1 LAISNGSKGDISSII
16 GQISNIPAG
25 STATDDLK
33 KLSAALAKDTGTAR
47 GDEAFDFYY
56 FDSAL
61 LNLSNERLA
70 AFDSSMSAAH
80 SDLSG
85 WSWLP
90 WLLAVLALACLGLG
104 VRPRFAEYR

>member
-1 LAISNGSKGDISSII
+1 ME
-16 GQISNIPAG
+16 
-25 STATDDLK
+25 

-56 FDSAL
+56 YDSAL
-61 LNLSNERLA
+61 LSLSNDRLA
-70 AFDSSMSAAH
+70 AFDASMSAAH

-90 WLLAVLALACLGLG
+90 WALAVVALISLGLG